1 MMFDFSAGVDT
12 AMKTEEDIKSIY
24 IPKTFRNDKHL
35 RMRKDS

>member
-12 AMKTEEDIKSIY
+12 AMKTEEEY